1 MGAFPVNADDSISL
15 KPVGAGFQGGLSGG
29 MPGDTAAPAAHFT
42 DGGYTFAKLFCRS
55 HRCHAENLEVRVL
68 WHCLYHASSIPLA
81 WLVLKF
87 APDYFHADFQM
98 ISEIKAATTH
108 AQVREIL
115 ADHHTEFLKK
125 SFLRRRL
132 KLRVSRTKLI
142 SLARAV
148 LRSEF

>member
-15 KPVGAGFQGGLSGG
+15 KTSVTGFQGGFAGG

-42 DGGYTFAKLFCRS
+42 DGGYTFARLFCRS
-55 HRCHAENLEVRVL
+55 HRCRAEDLEVRVL
-68 WHCLYHASSIPLA
+68 WHCLYRPATLPLA

-87 APDYFHADFQM
+87 DPDYFHADFQM

-125 SFLRRRL
+125 SFLRQRL

>member
-1 MGAFPVNADDSISL
+1 MGAFPLNAHDSISL
-15 KPVGAGFQGGLSGG
+15 KPAGAGFQGGFSGG
-29 MPGDTAAPAAHFT
+29 RLGELAPAGHFK

-55 HRCHAENLEVRVL
+55 HGCRVEDLEKRVL
-68 WHCLYHASSIPLA
+68 WYCLYRTSTIPLA
-81 WLVLKF
+81 WLVWKVD
-87 APDYFHADFQM
+87 PDYFRADFQM
-98 ISEIKAATTH
+98 ISEIKTATTP

-125 SFLRRRL
+125 SFLRQRL